1 MLKLDLI
8 LKGKNKKVIGS
19 IKDELGEK
27 IITKFLGLR
36 TKIYNYL
43 IDDGSADKKAKGTKK
58 CVVKGKLK
66 FIKTV

>member
-19 IKDELGEK
+19 MKDELGEK

-43 IDDGSADKKAKGTKK
+43 IDDGSADKSQRYKK
-58 CVVKGKLK
+58 VCRKR
-66 FIKTV
+66 KT